1 MPVTIRRFV
10 FAAILAVWLASL
22 AQPVAIT
29 QRGTPYDG
37 FAIGFIGPLGMLI
50 GHFGWWA
57 NLWLP
62 VAVIRGWRGSAQR
75 TQHPSIDHV
84 IGIVLT
90 LLTINSLFWNDIPT
104 DAGSDRIVRYGLGY
118 HLWLAAVAGAGIA
131 TLYERIRRKPR

>member
-1 MPVTIRRFV
+1 MHPNIRRII
-10 FAAILAVWLASL
+10 FAIILIVWLVSL
-22 AQPVAIT
+22 AQPVAVT

-75 TQHPSIDHV
+75 TKRPAIDLT
-84 IGIVLT
+84 IGIILL
-90 LLTINSLFWNDIPT
+90 LLTVNSLFWNDIPT
-104 DAGSDRIVRYGLGY
+104 DAGSDPIVRYGIGY

-131 TLYERIRRKPR
+131 TLYERIRRKAP